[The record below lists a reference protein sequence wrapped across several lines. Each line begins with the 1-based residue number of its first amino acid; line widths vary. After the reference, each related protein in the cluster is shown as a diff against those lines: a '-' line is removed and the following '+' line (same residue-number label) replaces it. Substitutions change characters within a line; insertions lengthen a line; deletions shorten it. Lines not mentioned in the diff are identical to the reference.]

1 MSGEREYKVLHWFRR
16 SPGRQ
21 QGELTDGPIREGE
34 ALARVWGIETCDVCG
49 RTILLG
55 EGISRLR
62 TDRSVLRVCRTCAA
76 KAVSDG
82 YQRAA

>member
-1 MSGEREYKVLHWFRR
+1 MSVEQEHKGLHRFRR

-21 QGELTDGPIREGE
+21 RGELTDGPIREGE
-34 ALARVWGIETCDVCG
+34 ALARAWGIEACDVCG

-55 EGISRLR
+55 EGMSRLR
-62 TDRSVLRVCRTCAA
+62 TKQSVLHVCRTCAA